1 MIKRLWVFVGS
12 VWLLFF
18 LLLAQ
23 NPVQA
28 QFMQDWE
35 FDADAGGPISAE
47 TINEYWDISG
57 ISYIDNYNFS
67 GYDPGDT
74 FLFKEWGFF
83 TSNSHDGGNLWDFI
97 YSGYELTAIFYA
109 EGSGVLGGGI
119 NLTTGWLEIYI
130 DDSPDYENET
140 SLSTPGIYY
149 GANDGTMIARFQ
161 LTYGYGNIDTEG
173 VPNGNI
179 TTHFQAEFI
188 APGYLFDSSGRDLS
202 TYPVISWILGF
213 STTNASWVQN
223 PNDEF
228 VHEVQQWSGLTVGN
242 TPPEDLVISGNGQWR
257 LQVVPEPATIML
269 LGAGLLGVAVYAR
282 KKVR

>member
-1 MIKRLWVFVGS
+1 MIKKVGVFMGS
-12 VWLLFF
+12 VWLIVF
-18 LLLAQ
+18 LLLSQ
-23 NPVQA
+23 SPVQA
-28 QFMQDWE
+28 QFMQDWS

-47 TINEYWDISG
+47 TINEYWDTTG

-67 GYDPGDT
+67 GYNPGDT
-74 FLFKEWGFF
+74 FSFKEWGFF

-130 DDSPDYENET
+130 DDSPDYESET

-149 GANDGTMIARFQ
+149 GANDGTMIARFS
-161 LTYGYGNIDTEG
+161 LIYGNGSVDYTGI
-173 VPNGNI
+173 PNGQI
-179 TTHFQAEFI
+179 TVAFQAESI
-188 APGYLFDSSGRDLS
+188 TPGYLFDPSGRDLA
-202 TYPVISWILGF
+202 TYPIINWILGF
-213 STTNASWVQN
+213 STTNASWVDN
-223 PNDEF
+223 PNDAF
-228 VHEVQQWSGLTVGN
+228 VNEVQRWSGLTVN
-242 TPPEDLVISGNGQWR
+242 NDPPEDLVISGNGQWR